1 MPFSQLCGWV
11 HDPVAVNK
19 VSQAQPHPTWASA
32 ASMYGTQGLGAGKR
46 TLLYPMLYK
55 ALGGKANYVPRL
67 QTIGDCFEPTALV
80 RMADG
85 SEKQIKDVVVGDEV
99 LTPQGNVRK
108 VIDTIKKPY
117 DGKMVRIHVTGYKT
131 PIEATPD
138 HRFMHFQNVRRGCK
152 LDRDAWSWQAIAALN
167 EGDHVLLPKIQ
178 AEHFNPT
185 FDLADYCEASV
196 VETDDFAALR
206 TAAVSPGKIRHKG
219 SPYEI
224 NRYIPLG
231 EKLAWLLGLYAA
243 EGSADKAG
251 RITFNLSSKE
261 RTLAEQARMYIKG
274 VFDADAIITQVPS
287 KPTVLYVRL
296 QNKHVTALF
305 KSLCP
310 GNVWNKQLCK
320 SLLVTTKQNKL
331 HILLG
336 WLAGDGHQGVRDD
349 LGVSVSKQL
358 IDDMFQISNSL
369 GIVSTIRRRK
379 PYKQSKESHS
389 LSTGLALRTGSCL
402 GLQVGKRQKYSTTL
416 GRVARISKI
425 EIVEPSTDHVYCIG
439 VEHDHAFICNGY
451 GVHNCVSHG
460 AANAVD
466 ILRAIQTATGK
477 GQWLAET
484 ASEVIYA
491 LSRVEIGHGQ
501 LGSGDGSVGAWAAE
515 ACRTY
520 GTLLRQVYGKYDLT
534 KYDGNRAKSWGMPNA
549 GLPNDLE
556 PAAHEHLVRSVTLV
570 KTWEDLCDA
579 IAAGYPVTVAS
590 NQGFTSTRDSEG
602 FARPSG
608 TWGHQMV
615 FWAADDLSPRKGA
628 LIENS
633 WGPNWITG
641 PTTYDQP
648 PGSFWAD
655 KSVVEHMLAMQDS
668 WAYSDYEGFPP
679 KQLDLGEI
687 F

>member
-1 MPFSQLCGWV
+1 MPFSQFCGWV
-11 HDPVAVNK
+11 NDPVAVNK

-67 QTIGDCFEPTALV
+67 QTIGD
-80 RMADG
+80 
-85 SEKQIKDVVVGDEV
+85 
-99 LTPQGNVRK
+99 
-108 VIDTIKKPY
+108 
-117 DGKMVRIHVTGYKT
+117 
-131 PIEATPD
+131 
-138 HRFMHFQNVRRGCK
+138 
-152 LDRDAWSWQAIAALN
+152 
-167 EGDHVLLPKIQ
+167 
-178 AEHFNPT
+178 
-185 FDLADYCEASV
+185 
-196 VETDDFAALR
+196 
-206 TAAVSPGKIRHKG
+206 
-219 SPYEI
+219 
-224 NRYIPLG
+224 
-231 EKLAWLLGLYAA
+231 
-243 EGSADKAG
+243 
-251 RITFNLSSKE
+251 
-261 RTLAEQARMYIKG
+261 
-274 VFDADAIITQVPS
+274 
-287 KPTVLYVRL
+287 
-296 QNKHVTALF
+296 
-305 KSLCP
+305 
-310 GNVWNKQLCK
+310 
-320 SLLVTTKQNKL
+320 
-331 HILLG
+331 
-336 WLAGDGHQGVRDD
+336 
-349 LGVSVSKQL
+349 
-358 IDDMFQISNSL
+358 
-369 GIVSTIRRRK
+369 
-379 PYKQSKESHS
+379 
-389 LSTGLALRTGSCL
+389 
-402 GLQVGKRQKYSTTL
+402 
-416 GRVARISKI
+416 
-425 EIVEPSTDHVYCIG
+425 
-439 VEHDHAFICNGY
+439 
-451 GVHNCVSHG
+451 CVSHG

-602 FARPSG
+602 FAGPSG

-633 WGPNWITG
+633 WGSNWITG

-679 KQLDLGEI
+679 KQLDLGDI